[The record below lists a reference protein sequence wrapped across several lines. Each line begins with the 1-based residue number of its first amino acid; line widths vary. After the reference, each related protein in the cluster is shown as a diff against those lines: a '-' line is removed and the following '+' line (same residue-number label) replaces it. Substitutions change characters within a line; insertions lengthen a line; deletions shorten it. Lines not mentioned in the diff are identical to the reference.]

1 MASGT
6 SDYLFLPAV
15 AEICGVS
22 LDTVRHWIQSGSL
35 PSVRPGRRRMV
46 LRDELERF
54 LARGAKAGERS
65 TTTRRE

>member
-46 LRDELERF
+46 PRDELERF
-54 LARGAKAGERS
+54 LARGAKAAEPS
-65 TTTRRE
+65 AITRRE

>member
-22 LDTVRHWIQSGSL
+22 LDTVRHWVQSGSL

-54 LARGAKAGERS
+54 LARGSKVGDRS

>member
-6 SDYLFLPAV
+6 SEYLFLPAV

-46 LRDELERF
+46 LRAELDRF
-54 LARGAKAGERS
+54 LARGAKASGDA
-65 TTTRRE
+65 TTTPRE